1 MMASTNLALRPFR
14 NERLP
19 WLLTGLL
26 LVFALAASF
35 LHGRLLSRLVSG
47 DEANTVRAVREDE
60 TRTDE
65 LEAGIAREPPLR
77 IEAAELSRLRA
88 YKDLVDRRV
97 FPWRLLLAELEGTL
111 ADDVRLN
118 RISPAAARG
127 VRGMLIDLSGVAR
140 TKDAAFSLAE
150 TLDASPV
157 FSNASLKSLSD
168 TEEGTEFVLE
178 VVFDPENRPVAR
190 FARDGNP
197 ATPAK
202 AAPSP
207 PFPSAAGR
215 TR

>member
-26 LVFALAASF
+26 LVTAIAASF

-47 DEANTVRAVREDE
+47 DEANTVRAVRQDE
-60 TRTDE
+60 ARIDE
-65 LEAGIAREPPLR
+65 LEEGIAREPPLR
-77 IEAAELSRLRA
+77 IEAAEVSRLRA
-88 YKDLVDRRV
+88 YKELVDRRV
-97 FPWRLLLAELEGTL
+97 FPWRFLLSELEGML
-111 ADDVRLN
+111 ADNVRLD
-118 RISPAAARG
+118 RISPAPARG

-168 TEEGTEFVLE
+168 TAEGTEFVME
-178 VVFDPENRPVAR
+178 VVFDPENRSVADP
-190 FARDGNP
+190 AGAGNP
-197 ATPAK
+197 A
-202 AAPSP
+202 SP
-207 PFPSAAGR
+207 PKASPSSPSAAVR

>member
-26 LVFALAASF
+26 LVTAIAASF
-35 LHGRLLSRLVSG
+35 LHGRLVSRLVSG
-47 DEANTVRAVREDE
+47 DEANTVRAVRQDE
-60 TRTDE
+60 ARIDE
-65 LEAGIAREPPLR
+65 LEEGIAREPPLR
-77 IEAAELSRLRA
+77 IEAAEVSRLRA
-88 YKDLVDRRV
+88 YKELVDRRV
-97 FPWRLLLAELEGTL
+97 FPWRFLLSELEGML
-111 ADDVRLN
+111 ADNVRLD
-118 RISPAAARG
+118 RISPAPARG

-168 TEEGTEFVLE
+168 TAEGTEFVME
-178 VVFDPENRPVAR
+178 VVFDPENRSVADP
-190 FARDGNP
+190 AGAGNP
-197 ATPAK
+197 A
-202 AAPSP
+202 SP
-207 PFPSAAGR
+207 PKASPSSPSAAVR

>member
-26 LVFALAASF
+26 LATALGASL
-35 LHGRLLSRLVSG
+35 LHGRLVSRLVSG
-47 DEANTVRAVREDE
+47 DEANTVRVVRQDE
-60 TRTDE
+60 ARIDE
-65 LEAGIAREPPLR
+65 LEEGIAREPPLK
-77 IEAAELSRLRA
+77 IEAAEASRLRA
-88 YKDLVDRRV
+88 YKELVDRRV

-111 ADDVRLN
+111 ADNVRLN
-118 RISPAAARG
+118 RISPAPARG

-168 TEEGTEFVLE
+168 TEEGTEFVME
-178 VVFDPENRPVAR
+178 VVFDPESRPVAGP
-190 FARDGNP
+190 AGAGNP
-197 ATPAK
+197 ASPPK
-202 AAPSP
+202 AAPLPSS
-207 PFPSAAGR
+207 PSAAVR
-215 TR
+215 AR